1 MHASRRKRTAVWP
14 AFARLPVL
22 VILFLF
28 IQSTK
33 ISSCFYFSVDFSRS
47 FSRLKCDVF
56 MFSSFVIGS
65 NVIRIHVGLY
75 IAYSNID
82 NGDGNINDTD
92 DADKNGINACQMDA
106 SVSDVSVKTK
116 KYRSYLFTFCYRL
129 SF

>member
-1 MHASRRKRTAVWP
+1 
-14 AFARLPVL
+14 
-22 VILFLF
+22 
-28 IQSTK
+28 
-33 ISSCFYFSVDFSRS
+33 
-47 FSRLKCDVF
+47 

-82 NGDGNINDTD
+82 NGDGNINDTN

-116 KYRSYLFTFCYRL
+116 NTGVTCLHSVIVFRFSFRLVDKCETFTSFSFSL
-129 SF
+129 SLTRNTLLVLHPNG